1 MSPNAEPNEATT
13 EESTQS
19 ESQPKVGEASVVL
32 HDFTLAAGDRTLLDH
47 VDATFEPG
55 KVTLIVGCSGA
66 GKTLLLRSIAGLL
79 DPAAKEIRTTGSL
92 KIADRELIHDT
103 GPRSVGVVFQ
113 QFALFDELSP
123 TENVKLAHAH
133 RSSHR
138 IKDVD
143 NHRSD
148 TARSSLDPETLL
160 TELQIP
166 RQVRTSSLSGGQQQ
180 RLAIAR
186 TLTYNPDVI
195 LYDEPTSGLDVATAS
210 QVASLIRTTHDA
222 HPKTSIIVT
231 HDFQS
236 LSPIADDIYL
246 FDVHSQSLQR
256 VVDED
261 WSVVREKLKPV
272 ARKEPTVEPMTWWSY
287 PAKRLREAVSD
298 PTAFFVA
305 TSRAF
310 ETVATLPLNLLPR
323 WKSPTWGMR
332 YFLHYLRLVAGPS
345 AIAYICL
352 TGFIIGFVTTHFLFR
367 YLPFAKY
374 TEPLLIEDLL
384 GTIGFGLFRIMIPIL
399 ATVMIAARCGAAVAS
414 DVGGKSYGKQMD
426 ALRTFGAE
434 PKRYLLTNI
443 LFAFMIGTPILVFI
457 AFHIAKL
464 TSLVVFTATY
474 PQYGPFFWEQH
485 FHRDLNIPGQW
496 LFNGAAWTF
505 FKVLACGVGVAMIAY
520 YRGARPKYSSS
531 AVSSGITSAILWGT
545 LYVLVVHFVFAF
557 IEFEAKK

>member
-1 MSPNAEPNEATT
+1 MSQNAESKPTSEEATAT
-13 EESTQS
+13 ESDSPSLNQ
-19 ESQPKVGEASVVL
+19 ASVEL
-32 HDFTLAAGDRTLLDH
+32 RDFTLVAGERLLLDD
-47 VDATFEPG
+47 VNVAFKPG

-66 GKTLLLRSIAGLL
+66 GKTLLLRAIAGLL
-79 DPAAKEIRTTGSL
+79 DPTVKEIKTTGSL

-123 TENVKLAHAH
+123 TENVKLAYAH

-138 IKDVD
+138 QDED
-143 NHRSD
+143 D
-148 TARSSLDPETLL
+148 GAGPSSLEPDTLL
-160 TELQIP
+160 NELQIP

-195 LYDEPTSGLDVATAS
+195 LYDEPTSGLDAATAG

-231 HDFQS
+231 HDYES
-236 LSPIADDIYL
+236 LSTIADDIYL
-246 FDVHSQSLQR
+246 FDVHSQSLKN
-256 VVDED
+256 VTDSD
-261 WSVVREKLKPV
+261 WSTVREELKPV
-272 ARKEPTVEPMTWWSY
+272 APKEPEVEPVTAWSY

-298 PTAFFVA
+298 PGAFFVA
-305 TSRAF
+305 SSKAA
-310 ETVATLPLNLLPR
+310 EAVVSLPVTLLPR
-323 WKSPTWGMR
+323 WKNAVWGMR

-345 AIAYICL
+345 AIIYICL

-426 ALRTFGAE
+426 ALRTFGIE
-434 PKRYLLTNI
+434 PKRYLLTNV

-457 AFHIAKL
+457 AFYVAKL
-464 TSLVVFTATY
+464 TSLVVFTASY

-485 FHRDLNIPGQW
+485 FHRDLIVAGQW
-496 LFNGAAWTF
+496 IYNGADWTF
-505 FKVLACGVGVAMIAY
+505 FKVLACGIGVAMIAY

-531 AVSSGITSAILWGT
+531 AVSTGITSAILWAT

-557 IEFEAKK
+557 VEFEAKQ